1 MWNIVRKIPNFKGKI
16 RLFKFFNLTP
26 SESVL
31 LKLGK
36 IKILVPNTIEPI
48 GYSLL
53 IDGVYEKETIQ
64 FIVKNVPKNGVF
76 VDVGANIGAISIF
89 VAKMR
94 PDIKVISFE
103 PSFYN
108 YGFLRLNKQLNNLSN
123 ITLVNA
129 AVHLDGG
136 KEISFFNN
144 KVRNGGSSLC
154 NDDKSQIEE
163 IVKTVNLD
171 DYFQLNNLV
180 VNLIKVDVEGFELTV
195 LKSAQKHLNTTQPII
210 VFEFE
215 DWAEKRSGDRI
226 GSSQKFLLDSGYN
239 LFSMNGNQVHQ
250 ILETGSHMLVAK
262 KNS

>member
-1 MWNIVRKIPNFKGKI
+1 MWKIVRKIPNFKGKI
-16 RLFKFFNLTP
+16 SLFKLFNLAP
-26 SESVL
+26 SGSVL
-31 LKLGK
+31 LNLEKTK
-36 IKILVPNTIEPI
+36 MLVPNTIEPI

-53 IDGVYEKETIQ
+53 IDGIYEKETIQ
-64 FIVKNVPKNGVF
+64 YIVNYVPKNGVF

-94 PDIKVISFE
+94 PDINVISFE
-103 PSFYN
+103 PSSFN
-108 YGFLRLNKQLNNLSN
+108 FSFLSANKQLNNLSN
-123 ITLVNA
+123 ITLINA

-144 KVRNGGSSLC
+144 GIRNGGSSFF

-163 IVKTVNLD
+163 IVKTVSLD
-171 DYFQLNNLV
+171 DYFELNDINV
-180 VNLIKVDVEGFELTV
+180 DLIKVDVEGFELTV
-195 LKSAQKHLNTTQPII
+195 LESAQKYISIRQPII

-215 DWAEKRSGDRI
+215 DWAEKRSGDLI
-226 GSSQKFLLDSGYN
+226 GSSQRFLKDLDYN
-239 LFSMNGNQVHQ
+239 LFTIKGNQIHE